1 MKRSSIIFL
10 QIVIVMIGL
19 AALVFLLWEPQV
31 EGRNKDATQ
40 FQIYFQDPFL
50 ALVYIGSIPFFA
62 ALYQTIRALNYVAR
76 DQVFSPEV
84 V

>member
-62 ALYQTIRALNYVAR
+62 ALYQT
-76 DQVFSPEV
+76 
-84 V
+84 